1 MKLIE
6 KMARAIDAAE
16 VAWCSQHQDKSVA
29 DMPDTLKAIAAL
41 KAMREPSEGM
51 LKAGDLPGWDDSV
64 TIGLSEEVWQAMI
77 DAAIKEAEGE

>member
-1 MKLIE
+1 MTLVE

-29 DMPDTLKAIAAL
+29 DMPDTLKALAAL

-51 LKAGDLPGWDDSV
+51 VRAG
-64 TIGLSEEVWQAMI
+64 E
-77 DAAIKEAEGE
+77 AIISLTNPTRRN